1 MAYFSSCKPILLAV
15 CLGLA
20 TGWSCP
26 AVSQSAKSAAATSSG
41 SLRSVFLV
49 PFRDPNRA
57 ARQRWLDIADRSY
70 SAAFERDFRYEK
82 SQVALFYPSHLD
94 TPYFVGRIR
103 ARGLKP
109 NFAYQLKLAG
119 KPQQGPRG
127 WGIGGDD
134 RSNQALG
141 RASRWWN
148 DSSQT
153 NVGDY
158 DWDRNLETAPALRDS
173 IYGYHFLGE
182 FVTDANGDA
191 DLSFRGAHAYH
202 IAWQDKQSGSK
213 DTLFGN
219 FEVGNMRAPFYG
231 YDRQTPFKT
240 VRLWYEWESGRDREV
255 RLPSG
260 TYNCRFLLTEETF
273 HAPDTLDGGGL
284 WPTVLASEDFD
295 AAGKPDSNPQN
306 DIVFTIR

>member
-1 MAYFSSCKPILLAV
+1 MTHFSSCQRVFLAV

-20 TGWSCP
+20 TAHARP
-26 AVSQSAKSAAATSSG
+26 AYSQAANGAAATSTS

-49 PFRDPNRA
+49 PYRDPDRA
-57 ARQRWLDIADRSY
+57 ARQRWLDIADRSF

-82 SQVALFYPSHLD
+82 SQVALFYPSHPD

-119 KPQQGPRG
+119 KPQHGPRG
-127 WGIGGDD
+127 WGIAGDD
-134 RSNQALG
+134 RANELLG

-148 DSSQT
+148 DTIQA
-153 NVGDY
+153 NVDDY
-158 DWDRNLETAPALRDS
+158 DWNRNLELAPAVRDS

-182 FVTDANGDA
+182 FVTDANGEA
-191 DLSFRGAHAYH
+191 DHSFRGAHAYH

-213 DTLFGN
+213 DTLFGT
-219 FEVGNMRAPFYG
+219 FEVGRLRAPFYA
-231 YDRQTPFKT
+231 YDRQTPIKA
-240 VRLWYEWESGRDREV
+240 VKLWYEWESGREREV
-255 RLPSG
+255 RLPTG

-295 AAGKPDSNPQN
+295 AAGKPDSNSQN